1 MFVDAITLAAV
12 ADEWRTLLTGAR
24 IDTVI
29 QPTEHAVAIQC
40 YSPGGG
46 GQGGQNRWLY
56 LSAHPQLAR
65 AHLTARKPAKIASE
79 PPAFIM
85 LLRKYLEGTRIEAI
99 VQPRWERVI
108 EIIASA
114 RREAGSDERA
124 RYRLI
129 IEIMGRLSNII
140 FCDEQGMILGSI
152 KHVGADVNRYRVI
165 APNVPY
171 VAPPPQMSVV
181 GEQSL
186 PRLDPATLSTSQL
199 QGAAMEEVARPAPVK
214 KTRARNAEQSTLWQL
229 LSRNLLGFSPL
240 LAREVV
246 YRATGNSES
255 SLSQDEAAWEELAWN
270 VREMAALYDA
280 HAWKPQLVE
289 RVEQPGTVQ
298 DGSTFSIGRSQ
309 GQGGDAPA
317 TSPGRPQ
324 GEKEDV
330 PATSPGRPR
339 GYARTIPRY
348 VALAPY
354 VLEQYAELPG
364 VSILASSSIN
374 NVIDEFYAGA
384 EWRDAM
390 ENVRAPVRKV
400 LQTQV
405 ERCRRK
411 AELLQKELAASEEA
425 HQYRLWADLLLA
437 HQNDVRQ
444 GLQSVTLQNFFEE
457 QETPALVTVP
467 LDPRLDAVGNANRI
481 FHKYHKLRRALA
493 LVPPQI
499 EQNAVEIATI
509 EQLLAD
515 LMLADTPPEVAL
527 VKAEAQT
534 AGYMRGAKGTVKPV
548 QKQQKQAN
556 KGKGK
561 GGKPAKGKPVPPGG
575 GVPLHAQ
582 SREGFTIL
590 IGKNSR
596 QNEDVTFHQATSNDM
611 WLHARGVPG
620 SHVIIKAGGRD
631 IPRSAIEQA
640 ASLAAWYSQARGST
654 SVPVDYTL
662 QRYVRHM
669 KGGGPGMVIYDHE
682 RTLYAEPRNEW

>member
-12 ADEWRTLLTGAR
+12 ADEWRALLTRAR
-24 IDTVI
+24 IDTII

-40 YSPGGG
+40 YTPGGD

-65 AHLTARKPAKIASE
+65 AHLTARKPAKIVSE

-99 VQPRWERVI
+99 EQPRWERVI
-108 EIIASA
+108 EIIASS
-114 RREAGSDERA
+114 RKDAGSDERE

-129 IEIMGRLSNII
+129 IEIMGRLSNIV
-140 FCDEQGMILGSI
+140 FCDEQGMILGSL
-152 KHVGADVNRYRVI
+152 KHVGAEVNRYRVI

-171 VAPPPQMSVV
+171 VAPPPQMRVV
-181 GEQSL
+181 GAQSL
-186 PRLDPATLSTSQL
+186 PRLDPATLTASQL
-199 QGAAMEEVARPAPVK
+199 VAMALEEAARPAPVK
-214 KTRARNAEQSTLWQL
+214 KGRARAAEQSTLWQL

-246 YRATGNSES
+246 YRTTGDSES
-255 SLSQDEAAWEELAWN
+255 LTLLDENAWEELAWN
-270 VREMAALYDA
+270 VRELAVLYDA

-289 RVEQPGTVQ
+289 RVEQPGGAQ
-298 DGSTFSIGRSQ
+298 
-309 GQGGDAPA
+309 DAPA
-317 TSPGRPQ
+317 LSPGRPQ
-324 GEKEDV
+324 G
-330 PATSPGRPR
+330 
-339 GYARTIPRY
+339 YAPTLQRY
-348 VALAPY
+348 VAFAPY
-354 VLEQYAELPG
+354 VLEQYAEMAGL
-364 VSILASSSIN
+364 SILVSSSIN
-374 NVIDEFYAGA
+374 AIIDEFYAGA

-390 ENVRAPVRKV
+390 ESVRAPVRKV
-400 LQTQV
+400 LQTNL

-411 AELLQKELAASEEA
+411 AELLQKELEVSEEA
-425 HQYRLWADLLLA
+425 NQYRLWANLLLA

-444 GLQSVTLQNFFEE
+444 GQQSVTLQNFFEG
-457 QETPALVTVP
+457 QETPALVTVS

-499 EQNAVEIATI
+499 EQNVVEIATI

-515 LMLADTPPEVAL
+515 LMLADTPPEVTL
-527 VKAEAQT
+527 VKAETQT
-534 AGYMRGAKGTVKPV
+534 AGYMRGVKGAGKLV
-548 QKQQKQAN
+548 QKQQKQSN

-596 QNEDVTFHQATSNDM
+596 QNEEVTFHQATSNDM
-611 WLHARGVPG
+611 WLHVRGVPG

-631 IPRSAIEQA
+631 IPHSAIEQA
-640 ASLAAWYSQARGST
+640 AALAAWYSQARGST

-669 KGGGPGMVIYDHE
+669 KGGGPGMVIYERE
-682 RTLYAEPRNEW
+682 RTLYAEPSNGV

>member
-12 ADEWRTLLTGAR
+12 ADEWRNLLIGAR
-24 IDTVI
+24 IDTII
-29 QPTEHAVAIQC
+29 QPTEYAVAIQC
-40 YSPGGG
+40 YSPGAD
-46 GQGGQNRWLY
+46 GQSGQNRWLY

-79 PPAFIM
+79 PPAFVM

-99 VQPRWERVI
+99 EQPRWERVI
-108 EIIASA
+108 EMIASH
-114 RREAGSDERA
+114 RKDAGSDERA

-140 FCDEQGMILGSI
+140 FCDEQGIILGSL

-171 VAPPPQMSVV
+171 VAPPPQTRYA

-186 PRLDPATLSTSQL
+186 PRLDPATLTASQL
-199 QGAAMEEVARPAPVK
+199 ASVALEEAARPAPVK
-214 KTRARNAEQSTLWQL
+214 KGRARATEQSTLWQL
-229 LSRNLLGFSPL
+229 LSRNLLGFSQL
-240 LAREVV
+240 LAREVA

-255 SLSQDEAAWEELAWN
+255 PAVQDEDTWEEVAWN
-270 VREMAALYDA
+270 ARELATLYDA

-289 RVEQPGTVQ
+289 RVEREGAQ
-298 DGSTFSIGRSQ
+298 DASTTSQ
-309 GQGGDAPA
+309 GRPQGQAGDGPT

-324 GEKEDV
+324 G
-330 PATSPGRPR
+330 
-339 GYARTIPRY
+339 YARTIQRY
-348 VALAPY
+348 VAFAPY
-354 VLEQYAELPG
+354 VLEQYAEMAG
-364 VSILASSSIN
+364 VHIFASSSIN
-374 NVIDEFYAGA
+374 TVIDEFYAGA

-390 ENVRAPVRKV
+390 ESVRSPVRKV
-400 LQTQV
+400 LHTQL
-405 ERCRRK
+405 ERCKRK
-411 AELLQKELAASEEA
+411 AEALQKELAASEEA
-425 HQYRLWADLLLA
+425 NQYRLWAELLLA
-437 HQNDVRQ
+437 QQNDVRQ
-444 GLQSVTLQNFFEE
+444 GQQSVALQNFFEDR
-457 QETPALVTVP
+457 ETPTLVTIP

-499 EQNAVEIATI
+499 EQNAAEIATI

-515 LMLADTPPEVAL
+515 LMLAETPPEVAL
-527 VKAEAQT
+527 VKAETQT
-534 AGYMRGAKGTVKPV
+534 AGYMRSAKPL
-548 QKQQKQAN
+548 QKQQKQSH
-556 KGKGK
+556 KGKAK
-561 GGKPAKGKPVPPGG
+561 GGKPGKGKPVPPGG

-631 IPRSAIEQA
+631 IPRGTIEQA
-640 ASLAAWYSQARGST
+640 AALAAWYSQARGST
-654 SVPVDYTL
+654 SVPVDFTL

-669 KGGGPGMVIYDHE
+669 KGGGPGMVIYERE
-682 RTLYAEPRNEW
+682 RTLYAEPRSVTQ